1 MSVSKNIKNGII
13 FITLVATLVVA
24 GIIAYD
30 ILFSKPLIMEGII
43 VDKIYIPSKTA
54 AGPHVLPYGKYKSY
68 DYTITSE
75 KHEQWIAFVKTADGN
90 VLKVNCHSDHYE
102 IKQIGDTLHFKEYTG
117 ELMHIDYFSHN
128 EEDEEREQG
137 I

>member
-13 FITLVATLVVA
+13 FITLVTTLVVS
-24 GIIAYD
+24 GFIAYD
-30 ILFSKPLIMEGII
+30 VLFSKPLIMEGII
-43 VDKIYIPSKTA
+43 VDKIYVPSKTA

-75 KHEQWIAFVKTADGN
+75 KHEQWIAFVKTEDGN
-90 VLKVNCHSDHYE
+90 ILKVNCHSDHYE
-102 IKQIGDTLHFKEYTG
+102 IKQLGDTLHFKEYTG